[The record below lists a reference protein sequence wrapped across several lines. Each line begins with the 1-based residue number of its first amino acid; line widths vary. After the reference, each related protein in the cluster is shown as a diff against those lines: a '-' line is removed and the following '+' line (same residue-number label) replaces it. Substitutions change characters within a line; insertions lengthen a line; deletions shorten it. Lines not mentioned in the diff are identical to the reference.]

1 MSVSDRGKHK
11 LEEPNSMAE
20 RQGPKDH
27 LRGTS
32 REPSVTFSLVQI
44 CTLKIEFID
53 DRCLFLAERTRC
65 LR

>member
-1 MSVSDRGKHK
+1 
-11 LEEPNSMAE
+11 MAE